1 MGANVA
7 SSKHDALAI
16 RIVQELRQDILEG
29 KLLPG
34 MKIGQEAVAKRF
46 GTSRLPVR
54 QAFARLASEGLITSE
69 QHKGASVA
77 PLDFNGLLEIY
88 LMRERLEPLAIAES
102 VQRLTVEQ
110 FGHLRSLLDAMEA
123 ATEQKEYARWIE
135 LDTRFHLDSYQAAP
149 YPRLL
154 SLIETLFARA
164 QQYRRIYLTFPQ
176 TLDLSNLE
184 HQLLMEAFE
193 RRDSHDAEQ
202 LQYIHIRRTRLGLT
216 NHPLLFGA
224 PQQQPAH
231 QENRSQ
237 DK

>member
-1 MGANVA
+1 LGTNIA
-7 SSKHDALAI
+7 SSKHDALAT

-29 KLLPG
+29 RLLPG

-77 PLDFNGLLEIY
+77 LLEFNGLLEIY

-102 VQRLTVEQ
+102 VQYLTVEQ
-110 FGHLRSLLDAMEA
+110 LRNLRALLEAMEA
-123 ATEQKEYARWIE
+123 STEQKAFARWIE
-135 LDTRFHLDSYQAAP
+135 LDTHFHLESYQAAP

-176 TLDLSNLE
+176 TLELSNLE
-184 HQLLMEAFE
+184 HRLLMEAFE

-216 NHPLLFGA
+216 KYPHLFGV
-224 PQQQPAH
+224 PQQPPTNE
-231 QENRSQ
+231 ENRGK
-237 DK
+237 DE